1 MTNRAGGGGAA
12 ANRAGGGGAA
22 VASSTSEMLDWLT
35 RLWLEPGAKQSLD
48 AENWLKVYRSLQ
60 TLEPGL

>member
-12 ANRAGGGGAA
+12 A
-22 VASSTSEMLDWLT
+22 ASSTSEMLDWLT
-35 RLWLEPGAKQSLD
+35 RLWLEPDAKQSID